1 VSIIS
6 AYILRQMLA
15 PLLVTIAI
23 ALLVLLTE
31 RMLRLLDLVLD
42 SQGGLTVLLQMLA
55 YLVPHYVGLALP
67 AAFFLG
73 ILLAFN
79 RLHQNRE
86 LDALGSAGVGIR
98 RLVMPVLAFATGLMA
113 LTAANFAIGQPYA
126 RYIYRALVYEVTEVA
141 ANVYLQPGTFMEV
154 EGVTFMAERISR
166 SAGEFGEVFI
176 YRDNTDGA
184 STAITADRGSLDIA
198 SAGDRSTLVLR
209 DGVQLETRADEAG
222 TPRDAR
228 VLRFDRLQTAIDL
241 AERGAFRPRGE
252 DERELTLWE
261 LWRGRA
267 SPPPGVTTDQM
278 LAEFHDRLVRTLSVL
293 LLPFLAIPF
302 ALGPRRAR
310 NAFGMAAG
318 ILILVAYNQLLSIG
332 KSLSSLDTVSPLV
345 GQWLPLAALAL
356 GSGYLFY
363 RSARMVPRSGSVL
376 TWPAAALEGLV
387 RLLRPLAKVA
397 ARQRPE

>member
-98 RLVMPVLAFATGLMA
+98 RLVMPVLAFATALMA
-113 LTAANFAIGQPYA
+113 LSAANFAIGQPYA

-166 SAGEFGEVFI
+166 SAGEFGGVFI
-176 YRDNTDGA
+176 YRDNADGT

-198 SAGDRSTLVLR
+198 AAGDRSTLVLR
-209 DGVQLETRADEAG
+209 DGVQLESPADAPDESGAL
-222 TPRDAR
+222 RDSR

-241 AERGAFRPRGE
+241 AERGDFRPRGE

-267 SPPPGVTTDQM
+267 SPPPGVTSDQM

-310 NAFGMAAG
+310 NAYGMAAG

-332 KSLSSLDTVSPLV
+332 KSMSSIDTVSPLV
-345 GQWLPLAALAL
+345 GQWLPLAALAV

-363 RSARMVPRSGSVL
+363 RCARMVPRSGSVVA
-376 TWPAAALEGLV
+376 WPAEGLV